1 MTTLLRRLGVI
12 LLTLGALS
20 GVTGT
25 AQAAGGGTLGLNLSA
40 RYAGGTTGP
49 LVGALVTAENIDTAL
64 VYPVPA
70 FGDPTTSAYYQATS
84 LPFGRYRLRIERV
97 GFATTYW
104 PHQYSR
110 ETAVP
115 VTFGMAPGCNP
126 ADAATCDLHI
136 LTAQVDQTV
145 TVSGTVR
152 HRSGQSQPG
161 ALVTATRATE
171 PTFHPST
178 TTDGS
183 GTYAL
188 HLPAGSYE
196 LSTPNGN
203 SAVRE
208 VINASGPT
216 SRDLTL
222 LGAPGAPRE
231 VVVTTSGRQASVF
244 WNRPADDGGAEITA
258 YAVTTTPTG
267 GTCTTPT
274 TSCTFE
280 GLENGRTYTFR
291 VSATNRIGSGTPTA
305 TDALL
310 LGPTPSPAR
319 DVRVAAGDRSLDVT
333 WAASASDDVRGYVA
347 TASPGGRS
355 CATAEVACTINGLR
369 NGRAYRVTVTA
380 RTATTDSAP
389 ATAARSVSPLGPPGS
404 PRDLRVTPTS
414 GALTVNW
421 RAPLDDGGRRIQQ
434 YVATAWPGG
443 RTCQTTDTRRCTIR
457 GLKTGTAYSV
467 TVRASNRAGL
477 GPMSPGSAPVEVLPG
492 AGTPATVS
500 GLRVRRTAT
509 AVLARWHRS
518 SHASVYWVRLTVD
531 GTPAG
536 SWSVVKGTRARFAAQ
551 RGRQEV
557 QVRAVGRAGP
567 GPIAR
572 KAIA

>member
-1 MTTLLRRLGVI
+1 MTTLLRRLGAI
-12 LLTLGALS
+12 LLTLGALCA
-20 GVTGT
+20 VTGT
-25 AQAAGGGTLGLNLSA
+25 AQAAGGGTLGVNLSA
-40 RYAGGTTGP
+40 RYAGGSTGP

-64 VYPVPA
+64 VYAVPA
-70 FGDPTTSAYYQATS
+70 FGDPATSAYYQATN

-110 ETAVP
+110 DTAAP

-126 ADAATCDLHI
+126 GDAATCDLHI
-136 LTAQVDQTV
+136 LTAQVDQTI

-152 HRSGQSQPG
+152 HRSGQAQPG
-161 ALVTATRATE
+161 ALVTATRASE

-183 GTYAL
+183 GAYAL
-188 HLPAGSYE
+188 QVPAGSYE

-208 VINASGPT
+208 VINAGGPM

-222 LGAPGAPRE
+222 LDAPGVPRD

-258 YAVTTTPTG
+258 YTVTTSPGG
-267 GTCTTPT
+267 GTCATLT
-274 TSCTFE
+274 TSCTFD
-280 GLENGRTYTFR
+280 GLENGQTYTFR
-291 VSATNRIGSGTPTA
+291 VSATNRVGSGTPTT

-310 LGPTPSPAR
+310 QGPTPSPAR
-319 DVRVAAGDRSLDVT
+319 DVRVTAGDRSLDVA
-333 WAASASDDVRGYVA
+333 WSASASDDVRGYVA

-355 CATAEVACTINGLR
+355 CSTADVACTITGLR

-380 RTATTDSAP
+380 RTAAADSAP
-389 ATAARSVSPLGPPGS
+389 ATSARSVTPLGLPGS
-404 PRDLRVTPTS
+404 PRDLRVTPTA
-414 GALTVNW
+414 GALTVTW

-443 RTCQTTDTRRCTIR
+443 RTCQTKDTRRCTIS
-457 GLKTGTAYSV
+457 GLKTGTAYTV
-467 TVRASNRAGL
+467 TVRANNRAGL
-477 GPMSPGSAPVEVLPG
+477 GPMSPGSAPVEVRPG
-492 AGTPATVS
+492 ADAPAKVS
-500 GLRVRRTAT
+500 GLQVRRTAT

-518 SHASVYWVRLTVD
+518 SHATVYWVRLRVD

-551 RGRQEV
+551 KGRQEV
-557 QVRAVGRAGP
+557 QVRAVGRTGP
-567 GPIAR
+567 GPITR
-572 KAIA
+572 KAIG

>member
-1 MTTLLRRLGVI
+1 MTTQLRRLGVI
-12 LLTLGALS
+12 LLALGALS
-20 GVTGT
+20 AITGA
-25 AQAAGGGTLGLNLSA
+25 AQATGGGTLGLNMSA

-64 VYPVPA
+64 VYAVPA
-70 FGDPTTSAYYQATS
+70 YGDPATSAYYQATN

-110 ETAVP
+110 DTAAP
-115 VTFGMAPGCNP
+115 ITFGMAPGCNP
-126 ADAATCDLHI
+126 ADAATCDLHL
-136 LTAQVDQTV
+136 LTAQVDQTI

-152 HRSGQSQPG
+152 HRSGQTQPG
-161 ALVTATRATE
+161 ALVTATRASE
-171 PTFHPST
+171 PSFHPST

-183 GTYAL
+183 GAYAL
-188 HLPAGSYE
+188 QLPAGSYE

-208 VINASGPT
+208 TVNANGPT

-222 LGAPGAPRE
+222 LGVPGAPRD

-244 WNRPADDGGAEITA
+244 WSRPADDGGAEITA
-258 YAVTTTPTG
+258 FTVTTTPAGT
-267 GTCTTPT
+267 TCTTAT

-280 GLENGRTYTFR
+280 GLDNGRTYTFR

-305 TDALL
+305 VDALL

-319 DVRVAAGDRSLDVT
+319 DVRVTAGDRSLDVA
-333 WAASASDDVRGYVA
+333 WSASASDDVRGYVA
-347 TASPGGRS
+347 TASPGGKS
-355 CATAEVACTINGLR
+355 CSTSDVACTITGLR

-380 RTATTDSAP
+380 RTATADSAP
-389 ATAARSVSPLGPPGS
+389 ANAPGPVSPVGPPGS
-404 PRDLRVTPTS
+404 PRDLRVTPRA
-414 GALTVNW
+414 GALTVVW
-421 RAPLDDGGRRIQQ
+421 RAPLDDGGRRIQH

-443 RTCQTTDTRRCTIR
+443 RTCQTTDARRCTIG
-457 GLKTGTAYSV
+457 GLETGTAYSV

-492 AGTPATVS
+492 AGAPAKVS
-500 GLRVRRTAT
+500 GLKVRRTAT

-518 SHASVYWVRLTVD
+518 SRASLYWVRLKVD

-551 RGRQEV
+551 KGGQEV
-557 QVRAVGRAGP
+557 QVRAVGRTGP

-572 KAIA
+572 QRIR